1 MSGKV
6 LATVEQLLTLDRIDA
21 MAERAAIDR
30 ASARKAAELGVPAIL
45 TALTERLGRAGGLAR
60 LTQALA
66 MGSSDLGPKPEGS
79 GGIKFLLGGEC
90 AGALASAI
98 GRFVGARESSTL
110 TFLDEL
116 SAAILGALG
125 QASGDANADG
135 RRIANVLKAERDDI
149 AAAMPPGLAS
159 LLGAPTVQ
167 QRPGGPGLALS
178 APLLGSPDAAPGAR
192 RTALSRA
199 AWAVVLIAS
208 TGMAW
213 YVLTAG
219 VNKPPSLEIG
229 DGVVSA
235 LPASDVRPAGQAATP
250 ATARLQG
257 RHAST
262 SAGHVGSTL
271 TDTFGGSEE
280 PIATSLVRLG
290 RFFGIGRGSVALSV
304 TDLPPWLDRGLP
316 EARRPAGAAKA
327 QVSGPSAPVLAPQPL
342 RFVTEEFRDA
352 ILPAPE
358 TPAGTRVSTK

>member
-6 LATVEQLLTLDRIDA
+6 LATVEQVLTLDRIDA

-45 TALTERLGRAGGLAR
+45 VALTERLGRAGGLAR

-79 GGIKFLLGGEC
+79 GGIKFLLGGER

-135 RRIANVLKAERDDI
+135 RRIANVLKAERADI
-149 AAAMPPGLAS
+149 AAAMPSGLAS

-167 QRPGGPGLALS
+167 QRPGGPGLPLS

-199 AWAVVLIAS
+199 ACAVALIAS

-219 VNKPPSLEIG
+219 VNQPPSLELG

-262 SAGHVGSTL
+262 GAGHVGSTL

-280 PIATSLVRLG
+280 RSRPRWCVSAAFWHRQG
-290 RFFGIGRGSVALSV
+290 QRCAFGDRSAALAGSGPPRGA
-304 TDLPPWLDRGLP
+304 PARWRGQSAS
-316 EARRPAGAAKA
+316 ERTFGARRGA
-327 QVSGPSAPVLAPQPL
+327 STL

-358 TPAGTRVSTK
+358 APAGTRVSTK